1 MTEPNATEAS
11 AESGQ
16 EGLIYLIG
24 DSHIGLA
31 PGDEQPIV
39 DWLDRL
45 ALRRPRALYLNGDV
59 FHYLIGDEK
68 FFTDSVR
75 NFFAKLLELKSQGI
89 RIYYIEGNRDFFLKG
104 TIAEKAV
111 TKLALSSSF
120 TAGSR
125 RYLVIHGDMI
135 NDRDFQYR
143 MWRRISKNP
152 VTRIGVKLVPGPLAR
167 RFVHK
172 AEQRL
177 ARSNFKH
184 KRRLPIELMEQYGRK
199 KSAEGFDMIV
209 FGHFHHKTIVPAG
222 KATVTVLPAWYET
235 GEAMV
240 VRPESGDYEFVK
252 F

>member
-1 MTEPNATEAS
+1 M
-11 AESGQ
+11 
-16 EGLIYLIG
+16 IYLIG

-39 DWLDRL
+39 DWLERL
-45 ALRRPRALYLNGDV
+45 RKRRPSALYLNGDV
-59 FHYLIGDEK
+59 FHYLIGDDK

-75 NFFAKLLELKSQGI
+75 NFFAKLSELKSEGV

-111 TKLALSSSF
+111 TQLAISSTF
-120 TAGSR
+120 TAGGL

-135 NDRDFQYR
+135 NDRDLQYR
-143 MWRRISKNP
+143 MWRRASKNP
-152 VTRIGVKLVPGPLAR
+152 ITRIGVKLFPGPLAR
-167 RFVHK
+167 KFVNK

-184 KRRLPIELMEQYGRK
+184 KRRLPVELMERYGRK
-199 KSAEGFDMIV
+199 KAAEGFQMIV

-222 KATVTVLPAWYET
+222 TATVAVLPAWYET
-235 GEAMV
+235 GEAMAV
-240 VRPESGDYEFVK
+240 SPESGEYQFVK
-252 F
+252 L